1 MKARSMHR
9 YGLWLSLVALL
20 WACKK
25 EEQAPDFTGSYLA
38 ISLRSECTNAAA
50 NKNYSASAANEICL
64 PSTGGQTCL
73 TLTLILKEDKSY
85 TLSAV
90 TKTITNGVTNT
101 KSSTDVGTYTVSGNT
116 FTMCT
121 PSNSC
126 FTITQTADKN
136 EYDWL
141 SGTSNGCNSIY
152 TFKKT

>member
-1 MKARSMHR
+1 MQH
-9 YGLWLSLVALL
+9 YGFWIILITLL
-20 WACKK
+20 WACQK
-25 EEQAPDFTGSYLA
+25 EEKAPDFTGSYLA
-38 ISLRSECTNAAA
+38 VSFRSECTNVAS
-50 NKNYSASAANEICL
+50 NKNYSASAANDICVT
-64 PSTGGQTCL
+64 STGVQTCL

-90 TKTITNGVTNT
+90 TKTITNGVSNT
-101 KSSTDVGTYTVSGNT
+101 KTATDIGTYTVSGNT
-116 FTMCT
+116 LTMCT

-126 FTITQTADKN
+126 FTITQTAVKN